1 MDERTR
7 VLILEDEILIAW
19 ELRDALTDAGFEV
32 VGAASRVREALAIAE
47 RTRPHVAVIDVRLRG
62 ERDGVEAG
70 LLLRQTFGVEIVF
83 LTGQA
88 ERVAEHRAGFV
99 RPVAYLHKPVSHRLL
114 VSTIRDAAAR
124 APQQPSKSAGAV

>member
-70 LLLRQTFGVEIVF
+70 LLLRQFGVEIVF

-88 ERVAEHRAGFV
+88 ERMAELRAGFV

-114 VSTIRDAAAR
+114 VSTIREAAAG